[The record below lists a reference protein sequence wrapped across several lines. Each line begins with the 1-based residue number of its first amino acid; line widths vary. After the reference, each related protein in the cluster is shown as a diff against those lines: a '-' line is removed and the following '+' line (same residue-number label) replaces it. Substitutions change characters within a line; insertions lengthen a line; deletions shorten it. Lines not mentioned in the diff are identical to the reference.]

1 MRWREFIMLMGGA
14 AAVWPLATYAQQPG
28 RPPTAQPSCD
38 SLPAGPARTDC
49 YIGLSQIYRQKF
61 EISAGEAQ
69 PQKDIARYHQV
80 TGKHPKMK
88 ARAAKRAY

>member
-1 MRWREFIMLMGGA
+1 MRRGAFIMLMAGA
-14 AAVWPLATYAQQPG
+14 AAAWPLGTHAQQPG
-28 RPPTAQPSCD
+28 PPVTAQPGCD

-69 PQKDIARYHQV
+69 QQKDIARYHRV

-88 ARAAKRAY
+88 ARATKMPY